1 MPDALSETN
10 ACALQRRWKT
20 VLGMVE
26 IQLGNQADFN
36 AYLANTQA
44 TSVAD
49 GVLHVTVKNG
59 FVAAWIRQRVMR
71 SLRRFTAQVFGQD
84 MKIELE
90 TMAYASSDVLVREG
104 LAGDYTQWRD
114 VRMRQQHANMAR
126 ENAVAFPTIPSS
138 TFERFESSD
147 CNAQAMSASE
157 KVVEN
162 PGTEFNPLTIT
173 AETGQGKTHLLN
185 AIANQMRQNNLNVV
199 CLTGEEF
206 VDNYV
211 KSSRAGNVDLVRDR
225 YRGVDALLV
234 DGIERLIGKAKT
246 QSFFLNIVE
255 HLISNQKQLVF
266 TFNSSYPMLDLG
278 EEITSRLA
286 GGLEIAI
293 EPPDFKLKRSLLHR
307 YANERHLDLAAE
319 ALDYLSNRVARNVR
333 EIIGGIARVDAH
345 LRFSNP
351 AQSTTLTSRA
361 AAVSTVN
368 LAVAIDAVR
377 DRVSAPEPTMMAP
390 ETVLDAVAR
399 VFTIDVEEL
408 RRPGRGNRSVN
419 AARDL
424 AIYMLREKCGLTS
437 SETGNLIGG
446 RPHSTVLAALTRY
459 SERRQSDPQLGE
471 SERRVERLLRQP
483 S

>member
-1 MPDALSETN
+1 
-10 ACALQRRWKT
+10 
-20 VLGMVE
+20 
-26 IQLGNQADFN
+26 
-36 AYLANTQA
+36 
-44 TSVAD
+44 
-49 GVLHVTVKNG
+49 
-59 FVAAWIRQRVMR
+59 
-71 SLRRFTAQVFGQD
+71 
-84 MKIELE
+84 
-90 TMAYASSDVLVREG
+90 
-104 LAGDYTQWRD
+104 
-114 VRMRQQHANMAR
+114 
-126 ENAVAFPTIPSS
+126 
-138 TFERFESSD
+138 
-147 CNAQAMSASE
+147 
-157 KVVEN
+157 
-162 PGTEFNPLTIT
+162 
-173 AETGQGKTHLLN
+173 
-185 AIANQMRQNNLNVV
+185 MRQNNLNVV

-211 KSSRAGNVDLVRDR
+211 KSSRAGNVDLVRER

-286 GGLEIAI
+286 GGLEIPI
-293 EPPDFKLKRSLLHR
+293 QPPDFKLKRSLLNR
-307 YANERHLDLAAE
+307 YAKERHLDLAAE
-319 ALDYLSNRVARNVR
+319 ALDYLSNRVTRNVR

-351 AQSTTLTSRA
+351 TQSATQPTQA
-361 AAVSTVN
+361 VAVSSVN

-377 DRVSAPEPTMMAP
+377 DRVSAPEPTMMVP
-390 ETVLDAVAR
+390 EAVLDAVAG
-399 VFTIDVEEL
+399 VFKIDVEEL
-408 RRPGRGNRSVN
+408 CRSGRGNRSVN

-437 SETGNLIGG
+437 SETGKLIGG
-446 RPHSTVLAALTRY
+446 RPYSTVLAALARY

-471 SERRVERLLRQP
+471 AERRVERKLRQP